1 MMELLER
8 VLPLRGE
15 PDRRSLAAARP
26 GGFRDIGCGLLEK
39 ALDPRGPSDKGL
51 ARLIRKERRL
61 GSKDRP
67 VIVQTLYGVLRRR
80 SLLETLLEGAGAE
93 VTPVTLWQLEL
104 ILSRGIS
111 PEGIGLPQI
120 LSEVDGCLGRW
131 RERASPTAHQEIA
144 ALSSLPLWM
153 VRRLASQEP
162 EHEILSLCASLS
174 EEPKTT
180 LRVNTAR
187 TSSENL
193 LLQLEEEGVEVW
205 AGRFALEA
213 LVVQGRPNLRGTQ
226 AFKNGLFEVQDEASQ
241 LVAELVE
248 PVRSGLVIDYC
259 AGAGGKT
266 LALASRL
273 PRGGRLL
280 AADVRE
286 SSLKEAR
293 RRLGRAGATRVS
305 THCLTGAALPV
316 PPQSAARVLVD
327 APCTGL
333 GRLRHQPVHKWRIQE
348 SRILV
353 ESRRQSE
360 ILREASQWVQPGGRL
375 IYATCSLLR
384 EENEE
389 VIAEFLRENP
399 HWRQISVREILGR
412 SRSKVFERGQFFRSY
427 PHLHQTDG
435 FAAGIL
441 VAPRQNTP

>member
-1 MMELLER
+1 MKELLER

-26 GGFRDIGCGLLEK
+26 GGFRDIGCGLLER
-39 ALDPRGPSDKGL
+39 ALDPKGPSDKGL

-80 SLLETLLEGAGAE
+80 SLLETLLRGAG
-93 VTPVTLWQLEL
+93 VDITPVVLWQTEL
-104 ILSRGIS
+104 ILARGIA
-111 PEGIGLPQI
+111 PDAIGLPEI
-120 LSEVDGCLGRW
+120 LSEIEDCLDRW
-131 RERASPTAHQEIA
+131 REQASPSVHQEIA

-162 EHEILSLCASLS
+162 DHEIHALCASLS
-174 EEPKTT
+174 EEPQTT
-180 LRVNTAR
+180 LRVNTAK

-193 LLQLEEEGVEVW
+193 LLQLREEGVEVW
-205 AGRFALEA
+205 AGRYALEA

-226 AFKNGLFEVQDEASQ
+226 AFKSGLFEVQDEASQ

-266 LALASRL
+266 LAIASRL

-280 AADVRE
+280 ATDVRE
-286 SSLKEAR
+286 LSLKEAS
-293 RRLGRAGATRVS
+293 RRLNRAGAKRVS
-305 THCLTGAALPV
+305 THCLSHSSLPLQ
-316 PPQSAARVLVD
+316 PKCAARVLVD

-333 GRLRHQPVHKWRIQE
+333 GRLRHQPVQKWRMEE
-348 SRILV
+348 SRIAL

-360 ILREASQWVQPGGRL
+360 ILCEAKQWVQPGGRL

-389 VIAEFLRENP
+389 VIGDFLKENP
-399 HWRQISVREILGR
+399 GWRQISVREILGR
-412 SRSKVFERGQFFRSY
+412 SRSKVFERGQLFRSY

-441 VAPRQNTP
+441 VAPRENIP